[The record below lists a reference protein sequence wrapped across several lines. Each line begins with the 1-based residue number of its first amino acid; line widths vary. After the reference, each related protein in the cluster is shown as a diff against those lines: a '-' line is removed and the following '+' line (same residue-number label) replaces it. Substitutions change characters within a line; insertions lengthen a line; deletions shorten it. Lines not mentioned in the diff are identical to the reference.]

1 MHQFAVKGF
10 ATGKLA
16 ASSAWAGILASRAL
30 KAERIGL
37 VTEYCP
43 DGAIDF
49 LLLQASIIACKLLP
63 LPEMSTTMF
72 FIQ

>member
-1 MHQFAVKGF
+1 LAVEGF
-10 ATGKLA
+10 ATGKLGGFQRVCRNIRFA
-16 ASSAWAGILASRAL
+16 CAL

-37 VTEYCP
+37 VTEYCTY
-43 DGAIDF
+43 GAIDF
-49 LLLQASIIACKLLP
+49 FCSQASIIACKLLP